1 MLWLWLEKRL
11 VLLSRR
17 AGDSG
22 DRKECVWHC
31 CRDDMGAFLSCLC
44 VQTYFL
50 RDLDR
55 VVAVMQQISRFVL
68 LKHMYMTI
76 GLD

>member
-1 MLWLWLEKRL
+1 
-11 VLLSRR
+11 
-17 AGDSG
+17 
-22 DRKECVWHC
+22 
-31 CRDDMGAFLSCLC
+31 MGAFLSCLC